1 MEARS
6 DVSVVKLLDGI
17 IKVMVAVDGER
28 EAWDVMPIHLR
39 DHLPEDDEPGFDGE
53 QEGAS
58 LHHLLELLEVIGV
71 AHLREKSIICM
82 AIEVLW
88 RNWMVLS

>member
-1 MEARS
+1 
-6 DVSVVKLLDGI
+6 LLDRI
-17 IKVMVAVDGER
+17 IEVMVAVDGER

-58 LHHLLELLEVIGV
+58 LHHFLELLEVIGV
-71 AHLREKSIICM
+71 AHLRKQSIICM

>member
-1 MEARS
+1 
-6 DVSVVKLLDGI
+6 
-17 IKVMVAVDGER
+17 
-28 EAWDVMPIHLR
+28 MPIHLR

-58 LHHLLELLEVIGV
+58 LYHFLELLEVIGV
-71 AHLREKSIICM
+71 AHLRKQSIICM